1 MNRTDEIGS
10 AMRVIDQRASDQRA
24 SDGPLPHGVAIDV
37 TKQTNLEPELWQA
50 QKLES
55 VGRLATGFAHEINR
69 PIQFVNDSVRFLQ
82 TAAED
87 VMLLAGKHRRMALQ
101 LTWIVDDFVEI
112 AGTNS
117 GTGKLTFESARGKGT
132 AFFVTIPFQQHV
144 QEAA

>member
-1 MNRTDEIGS
+1 VNRTDEIGG

-24 SDGPLPHGVAIDV
+24 SDGPLPQ
-37 TKQTNLEPELWQA
+37 QTNLEPELWQA

-55 VGRLATGFAHEINR
+55 VGRLATGFAKEINR

-82 TAAED
+82 TAVED
-87 VMLLAGKHRRMALQ
+87 VMLQAGKHQRMALQ

-112 AGTNS
+112 AGTDS

-132 AFFVTIPFQQHV
+132 AFVVTIPFQQHV
-144 QEAA
+144 REAA